1 MKILTFSVIS
11 LCFNSRHFNGKFAN
25 LAKLEVVDI
34 KLTYLGDQK
43 ELERVP
49 QYVSKCF

>member
-1 MKILTFSVIS
+1 MG
-11 LCFNSRHFNGKFAN
+11 NPQN

-34 KLTYLGDQK
+34 KLTYLGDQE

-49 QYVSKCF
+49 QYVS

>member
-11 LCFNSRHFNGKFAN
+11 LISTVGISMGNPQN

-34 KLTYLGDQK
+34 KLTYLGDQE

-49 QYVSKCF
+49 QYVS

>member
-11 LCFNSRHFNGKFAN
+11 LCFNSRHFNGKYTKFS
-25 LAKLEVVDI
+25 KMEVLDI
-34 KLTYLGDQK
+34 KLTYLGDQE

-49 QYVSKCF
+49 QYVS

>member
-1 MKILTFSVIS
+1 MGNPKKI
-11 LCFNSRHFNGKFAN
+11 
-25 LAKLEVVDI
+25 AKLEVVDI

-49 QYVSKCF
+49 EYVS